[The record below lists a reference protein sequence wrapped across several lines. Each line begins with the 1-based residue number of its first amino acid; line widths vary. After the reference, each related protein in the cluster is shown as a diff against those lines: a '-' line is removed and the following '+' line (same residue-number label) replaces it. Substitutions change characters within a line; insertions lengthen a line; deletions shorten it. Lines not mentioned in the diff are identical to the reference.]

1 MDEATRDR
9 LKKAS
14 DHLHY
19 EIWMLDGTA
28 WELTKLGSN
37 DGSVEHNALIE
48 SFGIHAR
55 LLLDVF
61 YAPANKRSDDVC
73 AEDFFDNQTDWKTKC
88 PSKSA
93 LLEKVDKRVGKELAH
108 LTYARLGISLEDK
121 QWPFVKIANEIEN
134 MVKVFVENVPE
145 DRLGDLMLGLKKGI
159 LSEVSSS

>member
-73 AEDFFDNQTDWKTKC
+73 AESVLQNLHF
-88 PSKSA
+88 
-93 LLEKVDKRVGKELAH
+93 LKRLTKELE
-108 LTYARLGISLEDK
+108 R
-121 QWPFVKIANEIEN
+121 
-134 MVKVFVENVPE
+134 
-145 DRLGDLMLGLKKGI
+145 
-159 LSEVSSS
+159 SSHI